1 MSSEVRHIS
10 IKKDQLVVRHNNLIQ
25 AGYSTTLYQQRLLYW
40 LISQIKMED
49 QQFQTYRVSVKEL
62 SLYLG
67 VANKNIYQ
75 VIDAAA
81 QGMIQT
87 TVKIENPTTKRVLIV
102 GLLSSV
108 EYQVGEGFVDL
119 SLDPKLRPYL
129 LNLQSNFTKAYLGDL
144 LAMRSVYATRVYDL
158 LIQYAK
164 IGKRVITI
172 EEFRTILDLGDKYP
186 DYYNFKSRVIIPAVR
201 DINEF
206 TTLDV
211 EWEPVKRGRSVH
223 AIEFRFK
230 TGSRLPAL
238 AKDQEVDVDGPKML
252 KERLMGHGV
261 PARQAQKF
269 VNLYGTSDPE
279 RILDALVKTEDKI
292 RKGEVTKS
300 AAGFLRTAIE
310 EDWRE
315 QKSLFQKTV
324 KEEDAERLAGIKK
337 EQDRIKTLDRIEAE
351 IDRLERLYLSYRISF
366 IRDITAAL
374 DEVTLTEWREE
385 LLVRFEGDIRIE
397 HWNGAWDSRIILPLV
412 EQLVLERLSK
422 ECLGLEEFLAKQE
435 EVSMERLQSKRIQHL
450 K

>member
-238 AKDQEVDVDGPKML
+238 AKDQEVDVDDPKML

-324 KEEDAERLAGIKK
+324 REEDAERLAGIKK

-422 ECLGLEEFLAKQE
+422 ECLGLEEFLTKQE